1 MHTVRKHIGNLIRH
15 KLRERRG
22 LSLTELLVTIIFCLM
37 TFALVVTAMDAAVRQ
52 LKKQTMYSES
62 KLLCSTLAISVEDV
76 LRYAGSGDKLL
87 SASDASDKSVDV
99 DADEAAALE
108 NLKFYSRK
116 NNNRV
121 QSDNCYFRITTEAD
135 NTTSSNGT
143 IQNNSGHIVLMA
155 QVSAKGSDAG
165 TQDIVYELIPASGYT
180 QGMKA
185 KLKLKWH
192 GSDNYKKTD
201 KEYHTFTGTVY
212 VTDKDDNELCS
223 QDFTVRPINV
233 NDVNDGS

>member
-1 MHTVRKHIGNLIRH
+1 MRKHIGNLIRH

>member
-1 MHTVRKHIGNLIRH
+1 
-15 KLRERRG
+15 
-22 LSLTELLVTIIFCLM
+22 
-37 TFALVVTAMDAAVRQ
+37 
-52 LKKQTMYSES
+52 
-62 KLLCSTLAISVEDV
+62 
-76 LRYAGSGDKLL
+76 
-87 SASDASDKSVDV
+87 
-99 DADEAAALE
+99 
-108 NLKFYSRK
+108 
-116 NNNRV
+116 
-121 QSDNCYFRITTEAD
+121 
-135 NTTSSNGT
+135 
-143 IQNNSGHIVLMA
+143 MA
-155 QVSAKGSDAG
+155 QVSAEGSGSG